1 MMKMHLAGA
10 VIDGDDGCYAISTC
24 MHTKI
29 YQSWLRA
36 FPSLKL
42 LLLVLTGATMVC
54 KVVDSCVRI
63 GQALLKYL
71 PAHGLYNP

>member
-1 MMKMHLAGA
+1 MHAYTDISELAES
-10 VIDGDDGCYAISTC
+10 V
-24 MHTKI
+24 
-29 YQSWLRA
+29 
-36 FPSLKL
+36 PSLKL

-63 GQALLKYL
+63 GQALLKCL

>member
-1 MMKMHLAGA
+1 MMKMLAGA
-10 VIDGDDGCYAISTC
+10 VIDGDGCYAISTC

-42 LLLVLTGATMVC
+42 VLLVLTGATMVC

-63 GQALLKYL
+63 GQALLKCL